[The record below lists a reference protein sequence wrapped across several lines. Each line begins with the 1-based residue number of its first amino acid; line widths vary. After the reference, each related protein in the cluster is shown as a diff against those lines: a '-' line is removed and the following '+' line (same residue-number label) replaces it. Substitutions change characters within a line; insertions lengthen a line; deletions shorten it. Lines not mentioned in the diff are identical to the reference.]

1 MQFDEYR
8 GQTVLVT
15 GAASGIGLAQVQS
28 FLAQGADVI
37 AIDRQPQPSALVTT
51 SALRYEIADVT
62 DTNALVAAIK
72 SGVNVLLSL
81 IHISEPTRP

>member
-28 FLAQGADVI
+28 FLAQG
-37 AIDRQPQPSALVTT
+37 LT
-51 SALRYEIADVT
+51 
-62 DTNALVAAIK
+62 
-72 SGVNVLLSL
+72 
-81 IHISEPTRP
+81 